1 MSAGVLPPGRPGAPG
16 SAEAAGARRRP
27 GTSPPRGRQSLPVL
41 SRPLTS
47 FLIQDILRD
56 GAERRRPAE
65 SRGGG
70 EPGAPGGPQHRSAPS
85 GTPHPEVASPPRQP
99 RAGAAAEPYASGR
112 ASPPPARRPPR
123 RPKRSRAA
131 FSHSQV
137 LELERKFSHQKY
149 LSAPER
155 AHLARHLQLTETQV
169 KIWFQNRR
177 YKTKR
182 KELAAELREGGTA
195 PAEPPRLYGP
205 RLCCLGAWRP
215 AAW

>member
-1 MSAGVLPPGRPGAPG
+1 MSGSRGVQH
-16 SAEAAGARRRP
+16 P
-27 GTSPPRGRQSLPVL
+27 GTSPARGPPGL

-56 GAERRRPAE
+56 GVERREPPE
-65 SRGGG
+65 SQG
-70 EPGAPGGPQHRSAPS
+70 EPGAAGGPERCPAPGCS
-85 GTPHPEVASPPRQP
+85 PRPPEPSPP
-99 RAGAAAEPYASGR
+99 RAGAAAAE
-112 ASPPPARRPPR
+112 SPAPGGAVPPQAPRRPP
-123 RPKRSRAA
+123 KRARAA

-137 LELERKFSHQKY
+137 VELERTFSHQKY

-182 KELAAELREGGTA
+182 KELAAELRRLAKPPGPGAGEAQEAPWGLPA
-195 PAEPPRLYGP
+195 LLPAEQRQYLRRIKGVGS
-205 RLCCLGAWRP
+205 RARRRANSRILD
-215 AAW
+215 